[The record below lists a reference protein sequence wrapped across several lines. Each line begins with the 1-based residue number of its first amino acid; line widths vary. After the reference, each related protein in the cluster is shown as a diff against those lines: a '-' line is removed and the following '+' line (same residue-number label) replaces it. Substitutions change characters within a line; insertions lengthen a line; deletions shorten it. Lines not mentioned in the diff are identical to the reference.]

1 VRSPM
6 SELAKRVLVGVV
18 AAPLAIAAVF
28 AGGAAL
34 AALLAIV
41 AALGAW
47 EFYRIARASG
57 HRPFGGAGI
66 VLAGVAPLVVHA
78 HFLNIGTLPPA
89 ALVIAALVVA
99 AASIWRR
106 GPTGAPLGAVAITL
120 FGVLYVGVTLGFGYA
135 LRYQRFVVGFD
146 GAPGI
151 GEVSFAGSTFQL
163 SLGGLL
169 LLLPLL
175 VTWASD
181 IGGYF
186 VGRALGRHKLIPS
199 VSPGK
204 TVEGSLGAMIFSV
217 AVAWLVVQFLMRP
230 VGQLGLTTTGTILFG
245 VAVSAAAQV
254 GDLFE
259 SLIKREAGVKDSSHL
274 IPGHGGVLDR
284 VDSLFFVLPVAYLLL
299 DSMLVYAPR

>member
-1 VRSPM
+1 M
-6 SELAKRVLVGVV
+6 SELTRRILVAVV

-28 AGGAAL
+28 AGGAPL
-34 AALLAIV
+34 AALLAVV

-57 HRPFGGAGI
+57 HQAFAEAGI
-66 VLAGVAPLVVHA
+66 ALAGIAPLVVHA
-78 HFLNIGTLPPA
+78 HVLEIGTLPIGA
-89 ALVIAALVVA
+89 VVAVALAIAAA
-99 AASIWRR
+99 AIWRR
-106 GPTGAPLGAVAITL
+106 GPGASPLAATAVTV
-120 FGVLYVGVTLGFGYA
+120 FGILYVGATLSFGYA

-151 GEVSFAGSTFQL
+151 GDVSLGGRTMQL

-169 LLLPLL
+169 LVLPLI

-181 IGGYF
+181 IGGYV
-186 VGRALGRHKLIPS
+186 VGRAIGRRKLIPS

-204 TVEGSLGAMIFSV
+204 TVEGSLGALLFSI
-217 AVAWLVVQFLMRP
+217 VVTFLFVRFVMRP
-230 VGQLGLTTTGTILFG
+230 VGQLGLTTAGALLFG
-245 VAVSAAAQV
+245 AVVSIAAQV

-259 SLIKREAGVKDSSHL
+259 SLLKREAGVKDSSRL

-284 VDSLFFVLPVAYLLL
+284 VDSLLFVLPVAYLLL
-299 DSMLVYAPR
+299 DALLVYAPR

>member
-1 VRSPM
+1 M
-6 SELAKRVLVGVV
+6 SELTKRVLVAVV
-18 AAPLAIAAVF
+18 AAPLAIWAVF

-47 EFYRIARASG
+47 EYYRIARAAG
-57 HRPFGGAGI
+57 HRPFGEAGI
-66 VLAGVAPLVVHA
+66 ALAGLAPLVVHA
-78 HFLNIGTLPPA
+78 HVLGLGTLPPVA
-89 ALVIAALVVA
+89 VVVVGLAVA
-99 AASIWRR
+99 AAAIWRR
-106 GPTGAPLGAVAITL
+106 GPAGAPLAAAAVTL
-120 FGVLYVGVTLGFGYA
+120 FGVFYTGATLSFAYA
-135 LRYQRFVVGFD
+135 LRYQRFVIGFD

-151 GEVSFAGSTFQL
+151 GEVGIAGRSVQL

-169 LLLPLL
+169 LVLPLV

-204 TVEGSLGAMIFSV
+204 TVEGALGAV
-217 AVAWLVVQFLMRP
+217 ALSIVVAWAFSRFAMRP
-230 VGQLGLTTTGTILFG
+230 IGQLGLTTAGAVFFG
-245 VAVSAAAQV
+245 AAVSVAAQI

-259 SLIKREAGVKDSSHL
+259 SLLKREAGVKDSSRL

-284 VDSLFFVLPVAYLLL
+284 VDSLLFVLPLAYLLL
-299 DSMLVYAPR
+299 DSLLVYAPR

>member
-1 VRSPM
+1 M
-6 SELAKRVLVGVV
+6 SELTKRILVAVV

-57 HRPFGGAGI
+57 HAPFAEAGI
-66 VLAGVAPLVVHA
+66 ALAGVAPLVVHA
-78 HFLNIGTLPPA
+78 HFLDVGTAPVGA
-89 ALVIAALVVA
+89 AVLVALLVA
-99 AASIWRR
+99 AAAIWRR
-106 GPTGAPLGAVAITL
+106 GPAAAPLAATAVTI
-120 FGVLYVGVTLGFGYA
+120 FGVVYVGVTLSFGYA
-135 LRYQRFVVGFD
+135 LRYQRFVLGFD

-151 GEVSFAGSTFQL
+151 GEVTVAGRTMQL

-169 LLLPLL
+169 LVLPLL

-181 IGGYF
+181 IGGYV
-186 VGRALGRHKLIPS
+186 VGRAVGRHKLIPS

-204 TVEGSLGAMIFSV
+204 TVEGSLGALAFSIV
-217 AVAWLVVQFLMRP
+217 VAWLFVQLVMRP
-230 VGQLGLTTTGTILFG
+230 VGQLGLTTAGVLLFG
-245 VAVSAAAQV
+245 AAVSVAAQV

-259 SLIKREAGVKDSSHL
+259 SLLKREAGVKDSSHL

-284 VDSLFFVLPVAYLLL
+284 VDSLLFVLPVAYLLL
-299 DSMLVYAPR
+299 DTLLVYVPR

>member
-1 VRSPM
+1 M
-6 SELAKRVLVGVV
+6 SELTKRILVAVV
-18 AAPLAIAAVF
+18 AAPLAIVAVF

-57 HRPFGGAGI
+57 HAPFAEAGI
-66 VLAGVAPLVVHA
+66 ALAGISPLVVHA
-78 HFLNIGTLPPA
+78 HFLGIGTVPVGAVVLL
-89 ALVIAALVVA
+89 ALLVA
-99 AASIWRR
+99 AAAIWRR
-106 GPTGAPLGAVAITL
+106 GSGRAPLGAAAITI
-120 FGVLYVGVTLGFGYA
+120 FGVAYVGVTLSFGYA

-151 GEVSFAGSTFQL
+151 GDVTLGDRTVQL

-169 LLLPLL
+169 LVLPLL

-181 IGGYF
+181 IGGYV
-186 VGRALGRHKLIPS
+186 VGRAMGRHKLIPS

-204 TVEGSLGAMIFSV
+204 TVEGSVGALLFSIVV
-217 AVAWLVVQFLMRP
+217 AYLFVQFVMRP
-230 VGQLGLTTTGTILFG
+230 VGQLGLTTTGVILFG
-245 VAVSAAAQV
+245 TAISVAAQV

-259 SLIKREAGVKDSSHL
+259 SLLKREAGVKDSSHL

-284 VDSLFFVLPVAYLLL
+284 VDSLLFVLPVAYLLL
-299 DSMLVYAPR
+299 NALLVYVPR

>member
-1 VRSPM
+1 M
-6 SELAKRVLVGVV
+6 SELTKRILVAIV
-18 AAPLAIAAVF
+18 AAPLAIVAVF

-57 HRPFGGAGI
+57 HAPFAEAGI
-66 VLAGVAPLVVHA
+66 ALSGIAPLVVHA
-78 HFLNIGTLPPA
+78 HVLDIGTLP
-89 ALVIAALVVA
+89 LGIAVCVVLVVA
-99 AASIWRR
+99 AAAIWRR
-106 GPTGAPLGAVAITL
+106 GPARAPLAATAITV
-120 FGVLYVGVTLGFGYA
+120 FGVMYVGVTLSFGYA
-135 LRYQRFVVGFD
+135 LRYQRFVIGFD

-151 GEVSFAGSTFQL
+151 GDVSVAGRTMQL

-181 IGGYF
+181 IGGYV
-186 VGRALGRHKLIPS
+186 VGRAAGRRKLIPS

-204 TVEGSLGAMIFSV
+204 TVEGSLGALAFSI
-217 AVAWLVVQFLMRP
+217 LVTFLFVRFVMQP
-230 VGQLGLTTTGTILFG
+230 IGQLGLTIAGMVLFG
-245 VAVSAAAQV
+245 TAVSVAAQV

-259 SLIKREAGVKDSSHL
+259 SLLKREGGVKDSSQL

-284 VDSLFFVLPVAYLLL
+284 VDSLLFVLPVSYLLL
-299 DSMLVYAPR
+299 NALLVYAPR